1 MLHEFLHIKTQLDYC
16 KSPIT
21 SITISVPFC
30 GDSVLVLTSCDM
42 KMGFK
47 KGLLAIINTIIAIKV
62 SADVSCLLAPSLGG
76 KEVKSAARGH
86 AMRDVHPT
94 VLLNLRP
101 ATLPRVRHRWSQGQG
116 DSMGLAR
123 QHLAKSILSS
133 PLRAVLSQIG
143 RHSSRCF
150 LQACPDT
157 SFHLCQ
163 PLPNK
168 L

>member
-1 MLHEFLHIKTQLDYC
+1 MLHEILHIKTQLDYC

-86 AMRDVHPT
+86 AMCDVHPT
-94 VLLNLRP
+94 VLLNL
-101 ATLPRVRHRWSQGQG
+101 RHRWSQGQG

-133 PLRAVLSQIG
+133 PLRAVLSHIG